1 LFVLSFSCPHFH
13 TWLAFDSKDS
23 QQARR
28 RDAGGAMTG
37 VFIGVALLALAGGAR
52 LKVLNLS
59 QTDRDVLSG
68 KVIYVHRKIS
78 SNVLSGVI

>member
-1 LFVLSFSCPHFH
+1 MLGWHL
-13 TWLAFDSKDS
+13 TRKDS

-28 RDAGGAMTG
+28 RDAGGAMKG
-37 VFIGVALLALAGGAR
+37 VFIGVALLALAGGAS

-68 KVIYVHRKIS
+68 KVIYLHRKIS
-78 SNVLSGVI
+78 SNVVSCVI